1 MYIGNAY
8 STASVAYTRQFNN
21 VNTAQS
27 TQSDSVTGNAQ
38 TQADRVSISD
48 AAREAASA
56 EASTVASTSSTSSGE
71 YPVEMYQIPKWMAD
85 YGFELSNQTGSSGN
99 WFAERYPQA
108 AAATD
113 EERAEYSRRIDGHYQ
128 ALLASNG
135 IEGLEAHYQATILD
149 LNSSESLHQQMRER
163 LQNDPGMLE
172 LMAKMGKSI

>member
-1 MYIGNAY
+1 MYINNAY
-8 STASVAYTRQFNN
+8 STASATYARPFNS

-27 TQSDSVTGNAQ
+27 TQSASITSNAQ

-48 AAREAASA
+48 AARQAASA
-56 EASTVASTSSTSSGE
+56 EASAAAGTSSGE

-128 ALLASNG
+128 AVLDSNG
-135 IEGLEAHYQATILD
+135 IKGLEAHYQATILD

-172 LMAKMGKSI
+172 LMAKMGKSV